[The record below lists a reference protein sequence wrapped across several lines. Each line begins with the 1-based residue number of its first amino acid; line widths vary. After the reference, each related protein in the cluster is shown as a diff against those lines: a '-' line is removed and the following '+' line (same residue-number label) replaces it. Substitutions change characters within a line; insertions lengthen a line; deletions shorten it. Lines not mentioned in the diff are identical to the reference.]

1 MSSGPHK
8 VTMKPATTYPAI
20 IGGILARLRNERGL
34 DQGKMAESVGVGQST
49 WSRVENGVSALTIE
63 QLAAAAA
70 VIGARPSEILA
81 MADRSAADLR
91 QRGIVVQPKRQ
102 SELTETELVL
112 IGATAL
118 TILLAAILG
127 KSQK

>member
-1 MSSGPHK
+1 MSSGARK
-8 VTMKPATTYPAI
+8 VTHEARDYLPSNYR
-20 IGGILARLRNERGL
+20 GILARLRNERGL
-34 DQGKMAESVGVGQST
+34 GQGKMAESVGVSQST
-49 WSRVENGVSALTIE
+49 WSRLENGASALTVE

-70 VIGARPSEILA
+70 VLGARPSEILT

-127 KSQK
+127 KAKK

>member
-1 MSSGPHK
+1 MSSGAHK
-8 VTMKPATTYPAI
+8 VIMKPATTYPAI
-20 IGGILARLRNERGL
+20 IGGVLARLRNGRGL

-49 WSRVENGVSALTIE
+49 WSRVENGASALTIE
-63 QLAAAAA
+63 QLATAAA
-70 VIGARPSEILA
+70 VLGARPSEILA

-91 QRGIVVQPKRQ
+91 QRGIVVQLKRQ

-127 KSQK
+127 KAKK

>member
-1 MSSGPHK
+1 MSSGARK

-20 IGGILARLRNERGL
+20 IGGILARRRNERGL
-34 DQGKMAESVGVGQST
+34 GQGKMAESVGVGQST
-49 WSRVENGVSALTIE
+49 WSRLENGASALTVE

-70 VIGARPSEILA
+70 VLGARPSEILT

-127 KSQK
+127 KAKK